1 MQSRR
6 KELGFDD
13 GKEFKRSS
21 RKKFGGGRPKGP
33 LKDFPYLNIQ
43 RASNMVRSTFVEDEI
58 EEETSSEEGV

>member
-21 RKKFGGGRPKGP
+21 RKKFSGRAKTGY
-33 LKDFPYLNIQ
+33 KDFPYLNIKMG
-43 RASNMVRSTFVEDEI
+43 RNMGRNTFVEEEI